1 MQPIWRTQP
10 GTSRTGHPP
19 HRDSDDGGMAGSPP
33 GPGGDPVVT
42 SSDGMK
48 HCIGGDGTLKRL
60 RCYSNDGYVSG
71 DGDGKTAGR

>member
-1 MQPIWRTQP
+1 
-10 GTSRTGHPP
+10 
-19 HRDSDDGGMAGSPP
+19 MAGSPP

-48 HCIGGDGTLKRL
+48 HCTGGDGTLKRL
-60 RCYSNDGYVSG
+60 RRYSNDGYVSG